1 MLEGRAGIRVTRHDF
16 HVVREGE
23 KEGEGVDLKGCLP
36 WDEEGPETKRQTE
49 EGSCRG
55 VWGKRLLLVVVVI
68 AEVVVAVLD
77 SRRDLLRRISRLP
90 PTRMTARL

>member
-1 MLEGRAGIRVTRHDF
+1 MTRHDF

-55 VWGKRLLLVVVVI
+55 CGGKGCY
-68 AEVVVAVLD
+68 
-77 SRRDLLRRISRLP
+77 
-90 PTRMTARL
+90 